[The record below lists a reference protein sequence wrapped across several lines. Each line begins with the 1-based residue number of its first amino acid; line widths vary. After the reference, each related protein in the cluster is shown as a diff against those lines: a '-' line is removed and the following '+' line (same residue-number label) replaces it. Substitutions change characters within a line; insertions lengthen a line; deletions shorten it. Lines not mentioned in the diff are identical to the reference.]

1 MSRLIV
7 TLPPTLKLALMRIL
21 GATALAATLGGCGSV
36 FLGGIVTRV
45 SPEEYGEKL
54 CAGVDLEAYPA
65 CMTTVLDY
73 FDQPTADDPPGAGTS
88 GPFAVVMDGGL
99 YLGEYTS
106 IPPFEARFQVDNGVT
121 GCRGSY
127 NAQSGSR
134 TSLFD
139 VYCDD
144 GRAGW
149 ADIILDTSGRSGIG
163 RLTLADGTDGDIIF
177 GYKPLGQAEPYA
189 YGNVWLPQ
197 PGWDGILP

>member
-1 MSRLIV
+1 VSQIIA
-7 TLPPTLKLALMRIL
+7 TLPPTLLRLLGVSLLALSL
-21 GATALAATLGGCGSV
+21 TGCGTV

-45 SPEEYGEKL
+45 SPEDYGERL
-54 CAGVDLEAYPA
+54 CSGVDLEAYPA

-73 FDQPTADDPPGAGTS
+73 FDQPTADADPPGAGTS

-99 YLGEYTS
+99 YLGDYTS
-106 IPPFEARFQVDNGVT
+106 IPPFSARFRVDNGVNA
-121 GCRGSY
+121 CRGSY
-127 NAQSGSR
+127 NAQAGSR

-149 ADIILDTSGRSGIG
+149 ADIIHDTSGRSGIG
-163 RLTLADGTDGDIIF
+163 RLTLDDGTDGDIIF
-177 GYKPLGQAEPYA
+177 GYQPLGQAEPYA

-197 PGWDGILP
+197 PGWDGVLD